1 MRMNKQIKIL
11 GKRGRVTIPL
21 EVRQALG
28 YKVDDILSFT
38 PQPDG
43 TLLIRR
49 EKLCNNC
56 AGKKEPAEEKNAGES
71 VMRLLDSLPDSQQKE
86 ILVKLT
92 VRWAER
98 EHYPLPTPGESNRSL
113 YLDDFVPVEDK
124 TIEVNFRGKKE
135 TVLIKGD
142 IDRTAHTRRVMQEYI
157 RTRGIIL

>member
-1 MRMNKQIKIL
+1 MNKQIKIL

-21 EVRQALG
+21 EVSQALG

-49 EKLCNNC
+49 EKLCDNC

-92 VRWAER
+92 VRWAEK
-98 EHYPLPTPGESNRSL
+98 ESKN
-113 YLDDFVPVEDK
+113 
-124 TIEVNFRGKKE
+124 KK
-135 TVLIKGD
+135 
-142 IDRTAHTRRVMQEYI
+142 RRKSYE
-157 RTRGIIL
+157 

>member
-1 MRMNKQIKIL
+1 MNKQIKIL

-49 EKLCNNC
+49 EKLCDNC
-56 AGKKEPAEEKNAGES
+56 GGKKEPAEEKE
-71 VMRLLDSLPDSQQKE
+71 VMRILESLPDSQQKE

-92 VRWAER
+92 VRWAE
-98 EHYPLPTPGESNRSL
+98 
-113 YLDDFVPVEDK
+113 
-124 TIEVNFRGKKE
+124 KE
-135 TVLIKGD
+135 TKHKKRRKGN
-142 IDRTAHTRRVMQEYI
+142 E
-157 RTRGIIL
+157 